1 MTRILGI
8 LLLLVILRLAVKS
21 FSAQF
26 RISVLGAPPQR
37 RPVAAAPKQGIT
49 ETLVPCA
56 ACGIYVPATR
66 ALKAPGGGGEV
77 FCSEECR
84 TRGAGPGASIPH
96 A

>member
-37 RPVAAAPKQGIT
+37 RPVAEAPKQGATETAT
-49 ETLVPCA
+49 ETLLPCA
-56 ACGIYVPATR
+56 ACGVYVPATR
-66 ALKAPGGGGEV
+66 ALKAAGGGAEV

-84 TRGAGPGASIPH
+84 TRGA
-96 A
+96 